1 MDIDQEF
8 ERERRGTRGGG
19 GCGGRDRDSERLS
32 RYEDA
37 RRDSGPAR
45 KRSATPPV
53 KKREPTP
60 DLTDTVP
67 INERKRRMTMWD
79 IKPQGYENVTAEQAK
94 LSGRNH
100 NIMLLIAK
108 LN

>member
-1 MDIDQEF
+1 MDEF
-8 ERERRGTRGGG
+8 
-19 GCGGRDRDSERLS
+19 
-32 RYEDA
+32 
-37 RRDSGPAR
+37 PAAQR

-60 DLTDTVP
+60 DLTDIIP

-94 LSGRNH
+94 LSGRSH
-100 NIMLLIAK
+100 TYLGFILYANIQLRNVPTPRCTK
-108 LN
+108 TGPNGSH